1 MPTKT
6 KKHKKIHNK
15 ISKKR
20 MSNLYLFTD
29 KRPWRVIYRN
39 KNGKK
44 TRTIF
49 KNGTEKNIFLKK
61 IKKDNLHIYGINNL
75 TDKQIEIYKS
85 KGLL

>member
-6 KKHKKIHNK
+6 RKNKKVHNK
-15 ISKKR
+15 SSKKR
-20 MSNLYLFTD
+20 ISKLYLLTH
-29 KRPWRVIYRN
+29 KRPWRVSYRN

-44 TRTIF
+44 TRNIF
-49 KNGTEKNIFLKK
+49 KNGTEKNNFLKK
-61 IKKDNLHIYGINNL
+61 IKNDNLHIYGVNNL